1 MRLMRSA
8 SLHLDVWV
16 PYNATTKSALPVKV
30 WIYGGGE
37 DAGGISNPLYNGCNL
52 AKDDTVMVSIN
63 YRLGPLG
70 FLALES
76 AGIGGNFGIEDILLG
91 LQWIQTNIA
100 AFGGDPVSYCLLRN
114 GTVLTLARTEKSA
127 LVRSIGRRYQHLHV
141 STLPQAKSLISV
153 AISESGGGRDLATS
167 AEMQPIGASFAS
179 SLGCSSK
186 DVRNYH

>member
-1 MRLMRSA
+1 MLMRSA

-70 FLALES
+70 FLTLES

-91 LQWIQTNIA
+91 LEWIQTNIA

-114 GTVLTLARTEKSA
+114 GTVLTLACTEKSA
-127 LVRSIGRRYQHLHV
+127 LVRSIGRRYQHLHR
-141 STLPQAKSLISV
+141 QY
-153 AISESGGGRDLATS
+153 LA
-167 AEMQPIGASFAS
+167 AGKIAHKCRH
-179 SLGCSSK
+179 LGIRRRTRPCDK
-186 DVRNYH
+186 R